1 MSSSV
6 TYEPYSRGAM
16 LNHYILGADDK
27 INVQQSGATDQS
39 LWYFVAPSKFL
50 GNLGIA
56 YGGSLQFTMSSFSGD
71 FSTSNGGDTA
81 VVLLECA
88 ECEGPVSTGI
98 TLAYPLSALTNS
110 PNGAFKGK
118 PMRVSIPLKE
128 GTQTGW
134 IKDPQ
139 NSLVSWIPASQ
150 CDLIQVL
157 SRLTKI
163 SILGDWTT
171 WQESVALDDVKLVN
185 TKGQL
190 PLCAMSRPDASIC
203 SCA

>member
-1 MSSSV
+1 
-6 TYEPYSRGAM
+6 
-16 LNHYILGADDK
+16 
-27 INVQQSGATDQS
+27 
-39 LWYFVAPSKFL
+39 
-50 GNLGIA
+50 
-56 YGGSLQFTMSSFSGD
+56 
-71 FSTSNGGDTA
+71 
-81 VVLLECA
+81 
-88 ECEGPVSTGI
+88 
-98 TLAYPLSALTNS
+98 
-110 PNGAFKGK
+110 
-118 PMRVSIPLKE
+118 MRVSIPLKE